1 LIGGIV
7 KQKAFNDLKSYLQQL
22 TTLSSLEQGQPLI
35 LYVSATHVVVSG
47 ALVQEKEVMK
57 NGKTTKQQFLVY
69 FVLEVLMGSKRYY
82 SKMEKIWYAVVMSA
96 RKLYHYFE
104 VHTIRV
110 LTSQPLKDIFSN
122 RYSSGWISKWAME
135 LSEHIVNF
143 EKRSAIKLQIIADFT
158 SEWTEPSSYTEG
170 QVPESPWL
178 IYYDGAWGNARAGAA
193 AILISPF
200 GIKLRYTVRLQFT
213 K

>member
-1 LIGGIV
+1 LFTVLRGSTEIDWGIV

-82 SKMEKIWYAVVMSA
+82 SKMEKI
-96 RKLYHYFE
+96 
-104 VHTIRV
+104 
-110 LTSQPLKDIFSN
+110 
-122 RYSSGWISKWAME
+122 
-135 LSEHIVNF
+135 
-143 EKRSAIKLQIIADFT
+143 
-158 SEWTEPSSYTEG
+158 
-170 QVPESPWL
+170 
-178 IYYDGAWGNARAGAA
+178 
-193 AILISPF
+193 
-200 GIKLRYTVRLQFT
+200 
-213 K
+213 